1 MLKQDETLERRNEE
15 PGASVDR
22 APGHEETCI
31 EVYGLGARSVLRR
44 VLHVLLP
51 CPCLGCLAPVW
62 RPAESPGLCDACLE
76 RLERSPDDLSEGA
89 HEEPI
94 GAPSWAFEY
103 QSPMDEVIQ
112 ALKFRRLEYLAD
124 PLAAL
129 AAPAARRAVLR
140 AGGVDAVVPVPL
152 HWGRLWRR
160 GYDQAALLATAL
172 ARHLDLPVSRPLYRT
187 RSTPAQSLR
196 GRDQRRR
203 NLAGAFGVRRRQLG
217 ARLRGQRVLLVDDV
231 ITTGSTLEAAA
242 DCLRRGGAGVVLP
255 FAIAHT
261 PERG

>member
-1 MLKQDETLERRNEE
+1 MLKQDETLERGKEE
-15 PGASVDR
+15 PGAPFDR
-22 APGHEETCI
+22 APGHEETCM
-31 EVYGLGARSVLRR
+31 EVYGHSARSVLRR
-44 VLHVLLP
+44 VMHVLLP

-62 RPAESPGLCDACLE
+62 RPAESPGLCDACLG
-76 RLERSPDDLSEGA
+76 RLEQPPDDMSEGA
-89 HEEPI
+89 PVEPTD
-94 GAPSWAFEY
+94 APAWAFEY
-103 QSPMDEVIQ
+103 RSPMDEVIQ

-172 ARHLDLPVSRPLYRT
+172 ARHLDLPVSRPLRRT
-187 RSTPAQSLR
+187 RSTPAQSLC

-203 NLAGAFGVRRRQLG
+203 NLAGAFALRRRQVG
-217 ARLRGQRVLLVDDV
+217 VSLRGRRLLLVDDV

-242 DCLRRGGAGVVLP
+242 DCLLRGGAGVVLP

-261 PERG
+261 PESG